1 MMLHK
6 ALARLACA
14 ALAALLLGGAACA
27 SRRSSQTLD
36 MSDPGI
42 TARVK
47 AELKAHREIDI
58 RYLDVST
65 HMGIVTL
72 SGMADS
78 PEARRQ
84 ITRVVGRVPGVKQ
97 LIVNLL
103 IQE

>member
-1 MMLHK
+1 MLHK
-6 ALARLACA
+6 IRLGLACA
-14 ALAALLLGGAACA
+14 ALVGLLSGGSGCA
-27 SRRSSQTLD
+27 VRGQAQNLD

-47 AELKAHREIDI
+47 AELKSHRDI
-58 RYLDVST
+58 NVRYLDVST

-72 SGMADS
+72 SGMADY

-84 ITRVVGRVPGVKQ
+84 ITRIVGRVPGVKQ